1 MQCPKNYFGL
11 SKYSHSKEI
20 TVQAVIF
27 TSSKRYFTHFVR
39 IYQSL
44 TRNNQF
50 IQLLHQLQEKK
61 EDSFRFRLNFELK
74 YKRYLNL
81 CKTSLT
87 FLYKVSNSCMENK
100 EDFVFL
106 ILLENKSQTVR
117 RMNNDTEIG
126 HWNILRKQRQQSAY
140 VMEETRRRVE
150 ADFSLLKMTA
160 TYPGDNTKF

>member
-20 TVQAVIF
+20 TVHAVIF

-74 YKRYLNL
+74 HKRYLNL
-81 CKTSLT
+81 CKT
-87 FLYKVSNSCMENK
+87 FLYKVSNSCVENK

-106 ILLENKSQTVR
+106 ILLENTSQTVR
-117 RMNNDTEIG
+117 RMHNDTEIG

>member
-1 MQCPKNYFGL
+1 
-11 SKYSHSKEI
+11 
-20 TVQAVIF
+20 
-27 TSSKRYFTHFVR
+27 
-39 IYQSL
+39 
-44 TRNNQF
+44 
-50 IQLLHQLQEKK
+50 
-61 EDSFRFRLNFELK
+61 
-74 YKRYLNL
+74 
-81 CKTSLT
+81 
-87 FLYKVSNSCMENK
+87 MENK

-106 ILLENKSQTVR
+106 ILLENKSQTLR

>member
-1 MQCPKNYFGL
+1 
-11 SKYSHSKEI
+11 
-20 TVQAVIF
+20 
-27 TSSKRYFTHFVR
+27 
-39 IYQSL
+39 
-44 TRNNQF
+44 
-50 IQLLHQLQEKK
+50 
-61 EDSFRFRLNFELK
+61 
-74 YKRYLNL
+74 
-81 CKTSLT
+81 
-87 FLYKVSNSCMENK
+87 MENK

>member
-1 MQCPKNYFGL
+1 
-11 SKYSHSKEI
+11 
-20 TVQAVIF
+20 
-27 TSSKRYFTHFVR
+27 
-39 IYQSL
+39 
-44 TRNNQF
+44 
-50 IQLLHQLQEKK
+50 
-61 EDSFRFRLNFELK
+61 
-74 YKRYLNL
+74 
-81 CKTSLT
+81 
-87 FLYKVSNSCMENK
+87 MENK

-140 VMEETRRRVE
+140 VMEETRKRVE

>member
-1 MQCPKNYFGL
+1 
-11 SKYSHSKEI
+11 
-20 TVQAVIF
+20 
-27 TSSKRYFTHFVR
+27 
-39 IYQSL
+39 
-44 TRNNQF
+44 
-50 IQLLHQLQEKK
+50 
-61 EDSFRFRLNFELK
+61 
-74 YKRYLNL
+74 
-81 CKTSLT
+81 
-87 FLYKVSNSCMENK
+87 MENK
-100 EDFVFL
+100 EDFVFV

>member
-1 MQCPKNYFGL
+1 
-11 SKYSHSKEI
+11 
-20 TVQAVIF
+20 
-27 TSSKRYFTHFVR
+27 
-39 IYQSL
+39 
-44 TRNNQF
+44 
-50 IQLLHQLQEKK
+50 
-61 EDSFRFRLNFELK
+61 
-74 YKRYLNL
+74 
-81 CKTSLT
+81 
-87 FLYKVSNSCMENK
+87 MENK
-100 EDFVFL
+100 EYFVFL

>member
-1 MQCPKNYFGL
+1 
-11 SKYSHSKEI
+11 
-20 TVQAVIF
+20 
-27 TSSKRYFTHFVR
+27 
-39 IYQSL
+39 
-44 TRNNQF
+44 
-50 IQLLHQLQEKK
+50 
-61 EDSFRFRLNFELK
+61 
-74 YKRYLNL
+74 
-81 CKTSLT
+81 
-87 FLYKVSNSCMENK
+87 MENK

-117 RMNNDTEIG
+117 RMNNHTEIG